1 MIWTGCPR
9 PIRTCWAR
17 AAVRSRRSAATS
29 VRPGWSRSSAMA
41 ASPLSGSLGSMSLT
55 RLGAVSYLNARPL
68 VYGLELKSSQF
79 ALRFDAPS
87 KCASLLHEQA
97 IDLGMIPSIEFLR
110 GRDDYRIVPDLG
122 ITSDGPVASVALF
135 CRTPVESVRSI
146 AADTSSR
153 TSNALL
159 RILCVERFGIDPEF
173 VPMAPDVD
181 AMLGRCDAALI
192 IGDPALFLDA
202 EARQLRKIDL
212 GQEWTSMTGLPFVW
226 AFWAGR
232 VSAVPADRIVALQE
246 ARNHGVADSDRI
258 ADEYCGAARSALCRA
273 YLKDNIQYVLGDRQY
288 EGLRLFYELARAHEL
303 VDQTRPIA

>member
-1 MIWTGCPR
+1 
-9 PIRTCWAR
+9 
-17 AAVRSRRSAATS
+17 
-29 VRPGWSRSSAMA
+29 
-41 ASPLSGSLGSMSLT
+41 MSLT
-55 RLGAVSYLNARPL
+55 RLGAVAYLNARPL
-68 VYGLELKSSQF
+68 VYGLELKSAQF

-110 GRDDYRIVPDLG
+110 GHDPYRIVPDLG

-135 CRTPVESVRSI
+135 CRTPVESVRTI

-232 VSAVPADRIVALQE
+232 VSTVPPDRIVALQE

-273 YLKDNIQYVLGDRQY
+273 YLKDNIQYVLGDRQH
-288 EGLRLFYELARAHEL
+288 EGLRQFYELARAHEL
-303 VDQTRPIA
+303 VEETRQIAFF